1 MEKVKLTAKQA
12 QGITRTTGKEWLMN
26 QIFKNIRQAAEHGE
40 NRLVWDFESCS
51 DFFLEAKNELENL
64 GYSIISNSDVC
75 STVLEITW
83 EDDNGPTY
91 LGSKRID
98 DRKMI
103 DKLRKLADVDGAM
116 YLASTAF
123 TLIAQAATEGKSR
136 VIMDISDVSS
146 DRVERLIK
154 RIEKEGLNATKDSF
168 GKSLIISF

>member
-12 QGITRTTGKEWLMN
+12 QKVTKTTGKEWLMN
-26 QIFKNIRQAAEHGE
+26 QIFKNIRQAAERGE

-51 DFFLEAKNELENL
+51 DFFLEVKNELENL

-83 EDDNGPTY
+83 EDDNNSTY
-91 LGSKRID
+91 LGSKQID
-98 DRKMI
+98 DYKMV
-103 DKLRKLADVDGAM
+103 DKLQRLADVNGAM

-123 TLIAQAATEGKSR
+123 TLITQAATEGESR
-136 VIMDISDVSS
+136 VVMDVSNVSS

-154 RIEKEGLNATKDSF
+154 RIKKEGLNATKDSF
-168 GKSLIISF
+168 GSLTISF

>member
-12 QGITRTTGKEWLMN
+12 QKVTKTTGKEWLMN
-26 QIFKNIRQAAEHGE
+26 QIFKNIRQAAERGE

-51 DFFLEAKNELENL
+51 DFFLEVKNELENL

-83 EDDNGPTY
+83 EDDNNSTY
-91 LGSKRID
+91 LGSKQID
-98 DRKMI
+98 DYKMV
-103 DKLRKLADVDGAM
+103 DKLQRLADVNGAM

-123 TLIAQAATEGKSR
+123 ILITQAATEGESR
-136 VIMDISDVSS
+136 IVMDVSNVSS

-154 RIEKEGLNATKDSF
+154 RIKKEGLNATKDSF
-168 GKSLIISF
+168 GSLTISF